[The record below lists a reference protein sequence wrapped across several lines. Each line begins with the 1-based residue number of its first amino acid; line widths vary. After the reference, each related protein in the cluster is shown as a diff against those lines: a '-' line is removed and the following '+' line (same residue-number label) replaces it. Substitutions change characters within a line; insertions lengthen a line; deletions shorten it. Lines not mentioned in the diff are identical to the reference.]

1 VARKNKDIQLTS
13 YQDLLGIEDEKKS
26 DKDRIIELP
35 VSELYD
41 FKDHP
46 FQVKDDEEMMELVE
60 SIQEYG
66 VLNPVLV
73 RSRSGGGFEL
83 ISGHRR
89 KRASILS
96 DRTTMP
102 VILREYTDDEAVII
116 MVNSNIQRENILPS
130 EKAFAY
136 KMKLDAVRH
145 QGLKGEFIEG
155 TADLVG
161 KEGGDSGRNVQ
172 RYIRLTEL
180 LPKLLELVDSRKIK
194 FMPAVTVSFLS
205 KAEQEW
211 VLYYVLKKGCSITG
225 DMAEELK
232 KHSKEGNISKVIIE
246 QILCRNKKAS
256 VKIILPEKRLKQYF
270 PIDYNSSQVEK
281 IIYELLEQW
290 SQKHLRKE
298 RISN

>member
-1 VARKNKDIQLTS
+1 MARKNKDIQLTS